1 MASLIWTSIFLLLC
15 VEIVLTAILVI
26 PVPRKIRNYIAKEI
40 FQFSIGDKL
49 SKPILFVGVALT
61 MALIESYFAHER
73 IVQRIQEGINE
84 GGGGGGGH
92 GGPYGHGYGDHMHS
106 HVGGHF
112 HDRERKYKT
121 ERNMYLTGFALT
133 LLFVIGRITQ
143 LMQESVELES
153 EISDLQG
160 GGGKE
165 TTDKN
170 KKTTTA
176 TTGSSSAGDKKK
188 D

>member
-1 MASLIWTSIFLLLC
+1 MASLIWSSIFLLLC
-15 VEIVLTAILVI
+15 IEIIITAILVI
-26 PVPRKIRNYIAKEI
+26 PVPRKIRNYISKEI

-61 MALIESYFAHER
+61 MALMESYFAHER
-73 IVQRIQEGINE
+73 LVKRIQESMNE
-84 GGGGGGGH
+84 GGGGSQA
-92 GGPYGHGYGDHMHS
+92 PYGHGYGDHMHS

-160 GGGKE
+160 STAGGKE
-165 TTDKN
+165 TT
-170 KKTTTA
+170 TA
-176 TTGSSSAGDKKK
+176 AGSGSVGDKKK